1 MSKEQQEG
9 KIVRISGPVIEAD
22 GMRGAKMY
30 DVVRVGEENLIGEII
45 RLNEDNAIIQ
55 VYEDTNGLKPGE
67 KVISTGMPLS
77 VELGPGLL
85 TNIYDGIQRPLP
97 DIHKKT
103 GPILLLAGP
112 GTGKTNR
119 LGKRIKYLVKE
130 IGISPEEITVITFT
144 AAAAK
149 NMRERISDEKRPELY
164 EVLDKLKELKE
175 NGDNEHQNRRLI
187 LDIQRNLAE
196 LNLLG
201 HIFNRTKKREVQ
213 TNMSI
218 RRAYP

>member
-1 MSKEQQEG
+1 MSNKTQEG

-97 DIHKKT
+97 AIVEKT
-103 GPILLLAGP
+103 GEFIARGVEAPAIDRKKKWHFKPTAKAGDKVTSCDVI
-112 GTGKTNR
+112 GE
-119 LGKRIKYLVKE
+119 VKE
-130 IGISPEEITVITFT
+130 TSIITHKIIVPPGIDGKLLSIEKEGDYTVEDDIAVVST
-144 AAAAK
+144 
-149 NMRERISDEKRPELY
+149 DDGD
-164 EVLDKLKELKE
+164 VKL
-175 NGDNEHQNRRLI
+175 
-187 LDIQRNLAE
+187 
-196 LNLLG
+196 
-201 HIFNRTKKREVQ
+201 
-213 TNMSI
+213 
-218 RRAYP
+218 